1 MRYRIVY
8 HEKAEG
14 DLDELYEHIAL
25 RAGVTIAGNYVGG
38 ILDFI
43 DGLKTFPERGTV
55 RESNIP
61 GLRII
66 GYRRS
71 ISIAFAVTEDRV
83 MILGVFHRGQNI
95 SLEDPEERW

>member
-8 HEKAEG
+8 HEKSEG
-14 DLDELYEHIAL
+14 ELDELYENIAL
-25 RAGVTIAGNYVGG
+25 RAGLAIAGNYVGS

-43 DGLKTFPERGTV
+43 DSLRTFPERGTI
-55 RESNIP
+55 RQSNIP

-71 ISIAFAVTEDRV
+71 VSIAFVVQDDVV

-95 SLEDPEERW
+95 TVEELEERW

>member
-25 RAGVTIAGNYVGG
+25 RAGLTIAGNYVGG

-43 DGLKTFPERGTV
+43 DGLKTF
-55 RESNIP
+55 
-61 GLRII
+61 
-66 GYRRS
+66 RS
-71 ISIAFAVTEDRV
+71 GAPSGRAIFRA
-83 MILGVFHRGQNI
+83 
-95 SLEDPEERW
+95 